1 MLVFFALFLRVEDW
15 QVSARSVVSAWLPL
29 WNTAITRDPFYQW
42 CLGLDV
48 AFLHLEKM
56 VEHFTFIVVATAIYA
71 LAFRRGT
78 ESRFKWIKPLWMV
91 LPLLVSPLLV
101 LAVFGDWWGCG
112 RALPL
117 LGLCTC
123 VLLAVNYRKA
133 AAKPAAIFPL
143 LWNVFGLVLLAKLG
157 FFTRIWH
164 YGFVL
169 AMPAFAGMVYLFIW
183 LLPVML
189 EQKYRVRSNL
199 FRLTACLVLLIGF
212 IKLFRHSESYYIQK
226 HVPVQSDGDKIMTYE
241 PSVDPFQG
249 RVELA
254 LSWVQKNVL
263 PEATLAV
270 LPEGVM
276 INYLSRHVNPTP
288 CLVWVP
294 PVLAVFGQTNMAAA
308 FEKNS
313 PDYVVI
319 IARNTSEFGVGSF
332 GYDPRYGMGL
342 MQWIDDH
349 YDRVYPA
356 DPTGKS
362 PSGNKP
368 FFGLQIMKQRPPAV
382 KN

>member
-1 MLVFFALFLRVEDW
+1 M
-15 QVSARSVVSAWLPL
+15 
-29 WNTAITRDPFYQW
+29 
-42 CLGLDV
+42 
-48 AFLHLEKM
+48 
-56 VEHFTFIVVATAIYA
+56 
-71 LAFRRGT
+71 
-78 ESRFKWIKPLWMV
+78 
-91 LPLLVSPLLV
+91 
-101 LAVFGDWWGCG
+101 
-112 RALPL
+112 
-117 LGLCTC
+117 
-123 VLLAVNYRKA
+123 
-133 AAKPAAIFPL
+133 
-143 LWNVFGLVLLAKLG
+143 
-157 FFTRIWH
+157 
-164 YGFVL
+164 
-169 AMPAFAGMVYLFIW
+169 
-183 LLPVML
+183 
-189 EQKYRVRSNL
+189 
-199 FRLTACLVLLIGF
+199 
-212 IKLFRHSESYYIQK
+212 KLFRHSESYYIQK